1 VSAVK
6 TMKKAPILLATRNPG
21 KLKELRPLF
30 AAVGYPVTDLAE
42 FQLEAD
48 AGEADVESFD
58 SFEANALAKAR
69 YFYEISGGV
78 ATVAD
83 DSGLEV
89 PALGGAPG
97 VRSRRFST
105 AGTDVANNAKLLDAM
120 KDVSDRSA
128 RFVCAAAF
136 VGLGSEMVRLGATH
150 GVITAAPRG
159 SGGFG
164 YDPLFESVELGKT
177 FGEATLEE
185 KARVSHRARAFAAL
199 LAAMQAAQ

>member
-1 VSAVK
+1 
-6 TMKKAPILLATRNPG
+6 MRAPILIATRNPG
-21 KLKELRPLF
+21 KLKELKPLF
-30 AAVGYPVTDLAE
+30 AAVGYPVTDLRE
-42 FQLEAD
+42 FVLEPD
-48 AGEADVESFD
+48 EGESDIEKFD

-97 VRSRRFST
+97 VRSRRFSA
-105 AGTDVANNAKLLDAM
+105 AGTDAANNARLIELM

-136 VGLGSEMVRLGATH
+136 VGLGDEMVRLGATH
-150 GVITAAPRG
+150 GTIIDAPRG
-159 SGGFG
+159 TGGFG
-164 YDPLFESVELGKT
+164 YDPLFQSVELGKT

-185 KARVSHRARAFAAL
+185 KSRVSHRARAFAAL
-199 LAAMQAAQ
+199 LAALQANG

>member
-1 VSAVK
+1 
-6 TMKKAPILLATRNPG
+6 MRAPILIATRNPG
-21 KLKELRPLF
+21 KLKELKPLF
-30 AAVGYPVTDLAE
+30 AAVGYPVTDLRE
-42 FQLEAD
+42 FVLEPD
-48 AGEADVESFD
+48 EGESDIEKFD

-97 VRSRRFST
+97 VRSRRFSA
-105 AGTDVANNAKLLDAM
+105 AGTDASNNARLIELM

-136 VGLGSEMVRLGATH
+136 VGLGDEMVRLGATH
-150 GVITAAPRG
+150 GTIIDAPRG
-159 SGGFG
+159 TGGFG
-164 YDPLFESVELGKT
+164 YDPLFQSVELGKT

-199 LAAMQAAQ
+199 LAALQANG

>member
-1 VSAVK
+1 
-6 TMKKAPILLATRNPG
+6 MRAPILIATRNPG
-21 KLKELRPLF
+21 KLKELKPLF
-30 AAVGYPVTDLAE
+30 AAVGYPVTDLRE
-42 FQLEAD
+42 FVLEPD
-48 AGEADVESFD
+48 DGENDIEKYD

-97 VRSRRFST
+97 VRSRRFSQ
-105 AGTDVANNAKLLDAM
+105 AGTDAANNAKLIQLLS
-120 KDVSDRSA
+120 DVTDRSA

-150 GVITAAPRG
+150 GVIVDPPRG
-159 SGGFG
+159 TGGFG
-164 YDPLFESVELGKT
+164 YDPYFESIELGKT
-177 FGEATLEE
+177 FGEATLVE
-185 KARVSHRARAFAAL
+185 KAGVSHRARAFAAL
-199 LAAMQAAQ
+199 LAALQAAS

>member
-1 VSAVK
+1 
-6 TMKKAPILLATRNPG
+6 MRAPILIATRNIG
-21 KLKELRPLF
+21 KLRELKPLF
-30 AAVGYPVTDLAE
+30 AAVGYPITDLHE
-42 FQLEAD
+42 FVLEPD
-48 AGEADVESFD
+48 SGEDDLERFD

-97 VRSRRFST
+97 VRSRRFSA
-105 AGTDVANNAKLLDAM
+105 AGTDAANNAKLIEMMAGVD
-120 KDVSDRSA
+120 DRKA
-128 RFVCAAAF
+128 RYVCAAAY
-136 VGLGSEMVRLGATH
+136 VGLGTEMVRLGATH
-150 GVITAAPRG
+150 GVIVDPPRG

-164 YDPLFESVELGKT
+164 YDPYFESTELGKT

-185 KARVSHRARAFAAL
+185 KAGVSHRARAFAAL
-199 LAAMQAAQ
+199 LAALQAAR

>member
-1 VSAVK
+1 V
-6 TMKKAPILLATRNPG
+6 KAPILLATRNPG

-42 FQLEAD
+42 FQLDPDE
-48 AGEADVESFD
+48 GEEGIEQFD

-97 VRSRRFST
+97 VRSRRFSPQ
-105 AGTDVANNAKLLDAM
+105 GTDAANNAKLLDVMA
-120 KDVSDRSA
+120 DVADRSA

-136 VGLGSEMVRLGATH
+136 VGLGSEMTRIGATH
-150 GVITAAPRG
+150 GTIVAAPRG
-159 SGGFG
+159 AGGFG
-164 YDPLFESVELGKT
+164 YDPLFESAELGKT

-199 LAAMQAAQ
+199 LAALQAAR

>member
-1 VSAVK
+1 
-6 TMKKAPILLATRNPG
+6 MRAPILIATRNPG
-21 KLKELRPLF
+21 KLKELKPLF
-30 AAVGYPVTDLAE
+30 AAVGYPVTDLRE
-42 FQLEAD
+42 FVLEPD
-48 AGEADVESFD
+48 DGESDIEKYD

-97 VRSRRFST
+97 VRSRRFSA
-105 AGTDVANNAKLLDAM
+105 AGTDASNNAKLIELL
-120 KDVSDRSA
+120 KDVPDRSA

-150 GVITAAPRG
+150 GVIVNPPRG
-159 SGGFG
+159 AGGFG
-164 YDPLFESVELGKT
+164 YDPHFESIELKKT

-185 KARVSHRARAFAAL
+185 KSRVSHRARAFAAL
-199 LAAMQAAQ
+199 LTAIQAAR

>member
-1 VSAVK
+1 
-6 TMKKAPILLATRNPG
+6 MKAPILLATRNPG

-42 FQLEAD
+42 FHLDPDE
-48 AGEADVESFD
+48 GEDGIEQFD

-97 VRSRRFST
+97 VRSRRFSPE
-105 AGTDVANNAKLLDAM
+105 GTDAGNNAKLLQVMA
-120 KDVSDRSA
+120 DVADRSA
-128 RFVCAAAF
+128 RFVCAAVRNATDLGRRQGH
-136 VGLGSEMVRLGATH
+136 VTTARLARRRTEARIHEIDYLGSATDRYPA
-150 GVITAAPRG
+150 GDDR
-159 SGGFG
+159 
-164 YDPLFESVELGKT
+164 
-177 FGEATLEE
+177 
-185 KARVSHRARAFAAL
+185 
-199 LAAMQAAQ
+199 

>member
-1 VSAVK
+1 
-6 TMKKAPILLATRNPG
+6 MHAPILLATRNPG

-48 AGEADVESFD
+48 EGEADVESFD

-105 AGTDVANNAKLLDAM
+105 AGTDAANNAKLLDAM

-150 GVITAAPRG
+150 GVITGAPRG

-177 FGEATLEE
+177 FGEAALEE

-199 LAAMQAAQ
+199 LTAIQASG

>member
-1 VSAVK
+1 V
-6 TMKKAPILLATRNPG
+6 KAPILLATRNPG

-42 FQLEAD
+42 FHLD
-48 AGEADVESFD
+48 PDDGESDVEQFD

-97 VRSRRFST
+97 VRSRRFS
-105 AGTDVANNAKLLDAM
+105 AEGTDASNNTKLLELLA
-120 KDVSDRSA
+120 DVSDRSA
-128 RFVCAAAF
+128 RYVCAAAF

-150 GVITAAPRG
+150 GTIITAPRG

-164 YDPLFESVELGKT
+164 YDPLFESIELGKT

-185 KARVSHRARAFAAL
+185 KSRVSHRARAFAAL
-199 LAAMQAAQ
+199 LTAIQAAR

>member
-1 VSAVK
+1 
-6 TMKKAPILLATRNPG
+6 
-21 KLKELRPLF
+21 LF

-42 FQLEAD
+42 FHLDLDE
-48 AGEADVESFD
+48 GEADIEQFD

-97 VRSRRFST
+97 VRSRRFSG
-105 AGTDVANNAKLLDAM
+105 AGTDASNNTKLVELM
-120 KDVSDRSA
+120 QDVSDRSA

-136 VGLGSEMVRLGATH
+136 VGLGSEMVRIGATH
-150 GVITAAPRG
+150 GTIVRAPLG

-199 LAAMQAAQ
+199 LTAIQAAR

>member
-1 VSAVK
+1 
-6 TMKKAPILLATRNPG
+6 MKAPILLATRNPG

-42 FQLEAD
+42 FHLDPDE
-48 AGEADVESFD
+48 GEADVEQFD

-97 VRSRRFST
+97 VRSRRFSG
-105 AGTDVANNAKLLDAM
+105 AGTDASNNAKLIELM
-120 KDVSDRSA
+120 QDVSDRSA

-150 GVITAAPRG
+150 GTIIKAPRG

-164 YDPLFESVELGKT
+164 YDPLFESTEIGKT

-199 LAAMQAAQ
+199 LTAIQAGR

>member
-1 VSAVK
+1 
-6 TMKKAPILLATRNPG
+6 MKKAPILLATRNPG

-42 FQLEAD
+42 FQLDAD
-48 AGEADVESFD
+48 EGEADVESFD

-105 AGTDVANNAKLLDAM
+105 AGTDVANNAKLLEAM

-150 GVITAAPRG
+150 GVITGAPRG
-159 SGGFG
+159 SSGFG

-199 LAAMQAAQ
+199 LAALQAQQS

>member
-1 VSAVK
+1 
-6 TMKKAPILLATRNPG
+6 MKKAPILLATRNPG

-48 AGEADVESFD
+48 EGEADVESFD

-97 VRSRRFST
+97 VRSRRFSV
-105 AGTDVANNAKLLDAM
+105 AGTDAANNAKLLDAM

-150 GVITAAPRG
+150 GVITGAPRG

-199 LAAMQAAQ
+199 LAALQAAQG

>member
-1 VSAVK
+1 
-6 TMKKAPILLATRNPG
+6 MRAPILIATRNPG
-21 KLKELRPLF
+21 KLKELKPLF
-30 AAVGYPVTDLAE
+30 AAVGYPVTDLRE
-42 FQLEAD
+42 FVLEPD
-48 AGEADVESFD
+48 DGESDIEQYD

-97 VRSRRFST
+97 VRSRRFSA
-105 AGTDVANNAKLLDAM
+105 AGTDASNNAKLIELLQ
-120 KDVSDRSA
+120 DVPDRSA

-150 GVITAAPRG
+150 GVIVNPPRG
-159 SGGFG
+159 SSGFG
-164 YDPLFESVELGKT
+164 YDPHFESIELGKT
-177 FGEATLEE
+177 FGEATIEE
-185 KARVSHRARAFAAL
+185 KSRVSHRARAFAAL
-199 LAAMQAAQ
+199 LTAIQAAR

>member
-1 VSAVK
+1 V
-6 TMKKAPILLATRNPG
+6 KAPILLATRNPG

-42 FQLEAD
+42 FHLDAD
-48 AGEADVESFD
+48 EGEADIEQFD

-97 VRSRRFST
+97 VRSRRFSGP
-105 AGTDVANNAKLLDAM
+105 GTDAANNAKLLELM
-120 KDVSDRSA
+120 HDVSDRSA
-128 RFVCAAAF
+128 RFVSAAAF

-150 GVITAAPRG
+150 GTIIKTPRG

-164 YDPLFESVELGKT
+164 YDPLFESIELGKT

-199 LAAMQAAQ
+199 LTAIQAARSRR

>member
-1 VSAVK
+1 
-6 TMKKAPILLATRNPG
+6 MKAPILLATRNPG
-21 KLKELRPLF
+21 KLRELRPLF

-42 FQLEAD
+42 FHLDAD
-48 AGEADVESFD
+48 EGEDGIEQFD

-97 VRSRRFST
+97 VRSRRFSPD
-105 AGTDVANNAKLLDAM
+105 GTDAGNNAKLLEVMA
-120 KDVSDRSA
+120 DVADRSA

-136 VGLGSEMVRLGATH
+136 VGLGNEMTRIGATH
-150 GVITAAPRG
+150 GTIVTAPRG
-159 SGGFG
+159 ASGFG
-164 YDPLFESVELGKT
+164 YDPLFESIELGKT

-199 LAAMQAAQ
+199 LAALQATR

>member
-1 VSAVK
+1 MK

-48 AGEADVESFD
+48 EGEAEVESFD

-105 AGTDVANNAKLLDAM
+105 AGTDVANNAKLLEAM

-150 GVITAAPRG
+150 GVITGAPRG

-199 LAAMQAAQ
+199 LAALQAAQG

>member
-1 VSAVK
+1 
-6 TMKKAPILLATRNPG
+6 MKKAPILLATRNPG

-48 AGEADVESFD
+48 EGEADVESFD

-105 AGTDVANNAKLLDAM
+105 AGTDVANNAKLLEAM

-150 GVITAAPRG
+150 GVITLAPRG

-185 KARVSHRARAFAAL
+185 KAGVSHRARAFAAL
-199 LAAMQAAQ
+199 LTAIQASG

>member
-1 VSAVK
+1 V
-6 TMKKAPILLATRNPG
+6 KAPSLIETRNPG

-42 FQLEAD
+42 FHLDPDE
-48 AGEADVESFD
+48 GEADVERFD

-97 VRSRRFST
+97 VRSRRFSG
-105 AGTDVANNAKLLDAM
+105 AGTDAANNAKLVELM
-120 KDVSDRSA
+120 QDVSDRSA

-136 VGLGSEMVRLGATH
+136 VGLGSEMVRIGATH
-150 GVITAAPRG
+150 GTIIQAPRG
-159 SGGFG
+159 GGGFG
-164 YDPLFESVELGKT
+164 YDPLFESAELGKT

-185 KARVSHRARAFAAL
+185 KSRVSHRARAFAAL
-199 LAAMQAAQ
+199 IAALQAAQG